1 MYTND
6 YDRMVMN
13 MAVMDEFK
21 AEREY
26 LKKHGTR
33 QEKLAYFWDYYKWH
47 TIVGVAALIF
57 IISSFYNALTA
68 KDVVLN
74 GILLNSTTMLDTKKQ
89 DDLILDFMTKQ
100 EINTKKNKISF
111 NTSLQY
117 TVFDDEED
125 IDYTNGELTYTASQI
140 MMVQV
145 ASGDLDF
152 ITGDLEIL
160 TSIAYSEYFVDLTTV
175 LNEEQLAL
183 YEPYLYYLD
192 QSVLELL
199 NESAQS
205 NETTQV
211 TIPDVDK
218 PETMKTP
225 VPVMIDLSRCEDIKI
240 FYPNMKEDK
249 PIVMGFIA
257 NSKHAEM
264 TGKFLDYLMNKG
276 E

>member
-1 MYTND
+1 
-6 YDRMVMN
+6 

-33 QEKLAYFWDYYKWH
+33 QEKMAYFWDYYKWH
-47 TIVGVAALIF
+47 TIVGVVALI
-57 IISSFYNALTA
+57 IVISSIYNALTA
-68 KDVVLN
+68 KDMVMS

-89 DDLILDFMTKQ
+89 DELILDFMTQQ
-100 EINTKKNKISF
+100 EINTKKNEISL
-111 NTSLQY
+111 NTSLY
-117 TVFDDEED
+117 YSVFDDGED
-125 IDYTNGELTYTASQI
+125 IDYSNGELTYTASQI
-140 MMVQV
+140 MLIQV

-152 ITGDLEIL
+152 ITGDIETL
-160 TSIAYSEYFVDLTTV
+160 TSIAYSEFFVDLTTV
-175 LNEEQLAL
+175 LTEEQLKL

-192 QSVLELL
+192 QSVLDLM
-199 NESAQS
+199 NEAKDSVES
-205 NETTQV
+205 TKI

-249 PIVMGFIA
+249 PIVMGFTV

-264 TGKFLDYLMNKG
+264 TGKFVDYLMNKAQ
-276 E
+276 